1 MRLSEE
7 ISRIKEMMYVISEAI
22 HKATIPVNPPF
33 SEELQNFIEIEFF
46 VENESKG
53 TMKCGAQLKFMVS
66 YQNITAKLSCT
77 TKYLEMSV
85 DAGPLV
91 WRSGGD
97 TEVVSKLSS
106 TSATKLESAGVL
118 INGSSPEKYQTS
130 VTIDKLSQDPTLDTI
145 KITMA
150 QPGGGQEQGGNQG
163 KPEKPNDWTDNFKC
177 VWGHSEAKKLN
188 IGKESHAFLIGE
200 YVYYNNGRRKKYQ
213 RRAPMENYTCDDVN
227 KSTTS
232 TPDSNDSSLPE
243 PKEVKMQYK
252 DEKGIDKNYRYL
264 KKGDDWFARNIK
276 KNGQVFNL
284 SQKSKANND
293 KYQSSIDNLEKA
305 SQNEDRKSLT

>member
-7 ISRIKEMMYVISEAI
+7 ISRIKEMMYVISEDI
-22 HKATIPVNPPF
+22 HKAKIPVEPSF
-33 SEELQNFIEIEFF
+33 SDELKNFIEIEFF

-53 TMKCGAQLKFMVS
+53 TMKCGAQQKFTVS

-85 DAGPLV
+85 DANPLV

-106 TSATKLESAGVL
+106 NSASQLKNAGVL

-130 VTIDKLSQDPTLDTI
+130 VTIDNLSQDPTLDPITI
-145 KITMA
+145 TIR
-150 QPGGGQEQGGNQG
+150 QQGENQG
-163 KPEKPNDWTDNFKC
+163 KSKPNDWTDKFEC

-188 IGKESHAFLIGE
+188 IGKGSHAFLIGE

-213 RRAPMENYTCDDVN
+213 RGAPMENYTCDDVN

-232 TPDSNDSSLPE
+232 NPDSNDSQTPE
-243 PKEVKMQYK
+243 PKDVNLQYK
-252 DEKGIDKNYRYL
+252 DEKGTDNNYRYL
-264 KKGDDWFARNIK
+264 KKGDDWFARNIT
-276 KNGQVFNL
+276 KNGSVFNL
-284 SQKSKANND
+284 SQKSKDNND

-305 SQNEDRKSLT
+305 SQNKDGKSLT